1 MAEMKK
7 LSGAVMDKL
16 RSFGL
21 RPGMSLPEI
30 REALK
35 TNRHHGAS
43 CGDSFIEVSRGTHLS
58 IDDELYTPQQLQQ
71 LLDAQTSSGAFAPP
85 SPGPSGPPSA
95 ENDPLDHFPGASG
108 PEGKASGV
116 LSRMAADYMAEAM
129 SYTGDMGRSIWRLGR
144 VLCEAKEKLPHG
156 EWGGFMDEY
165 RKRTGFGPDAVQ
177 RMMRLSREVEPDS
190 LLTALPISK
199 AFEILRL
206 PGDEREDFARNHGE
220 DSVREIRKLIAERD
234 QIKKERDVLAGVNE
248 KASARAAAAEIE
260 AHNAK
265 KAAGEWENNARELAR
280 ENERLRAAPPQTV
293 KVVEVPDDYAKIK
306 SENAHLRA
314 SMEETYQ
321 AAEDLERQ
329 LADQR
334 QENIRLRQQGGGGSQ
349 GDRLSEAQ
357 RLLNDFL
364 IVAQLLPYDPETFR
378 SEESRRQ
385 FKFLMEDARRWVLDA
400 QRADMTDGPLAADGE
415 VS

>member
-1 MAEMKK
+1 MAETQIT
-7 LSGAVMDKL
+7 GA
-16 RSFGL
+16 
-21 RPGMSLPEI
+21 
-30 REALK
+30 A
-35 TNRHHGAS
+35 GAS
-43 CGDSFIEVSRGTHLS
+43 
-58 IDDELYTPQQLQQ
+58 
-71 LLDAQTSSGAFAPP
+71 
-85 SPGPSGPPSA
+85 
-95 ENDPLDHFPGASG
+95 
-108 PEGKASGV
+108 

-400 QRADMTDGPLAADGE
+400 QRADMADGPLAADGE